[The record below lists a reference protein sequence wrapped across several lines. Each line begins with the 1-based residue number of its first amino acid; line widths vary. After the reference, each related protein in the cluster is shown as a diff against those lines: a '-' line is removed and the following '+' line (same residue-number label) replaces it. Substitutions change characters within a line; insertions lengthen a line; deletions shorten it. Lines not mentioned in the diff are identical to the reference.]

1 MGNDAGFAA
10 AVAIRQS
17 LLHNRLTATYANG
30 AFPSTLAYSL
40 PDGPPDVSVSFFL
53 GEPDIACEG
62 TTNLL
67 VITVP
72 VWGGVT
78 VTATDP
84 ATVQIKGQMEVT
96 IVPDFLLI
104 TAADSTQSARGRRP

>member
-1 MGNDAGFAA
+1 MSNDAGFAA
-10 AVAIRQS
+10 AVTIRQN
-17 LLHNRLTATYANG
+17 LLHDKLAATYANG
-30 AFPSTLAYSL
+30 QFPDTLAYPL
-40 PDGPPDVSVSFFL
+40 PDGPPAASVSFFL
-53 GEPDIACEG
+53 GEPDLACEG

-78 VTATDP
+78 VTETNP
-84 ATVQIKGQMEVT
+84 ATVQVKGTMEIT

-104 TAADSTQSARGRRP
+104 TAADSTQSAQL

>member
-1 MGNDAGFAA
+1 M
-10 AVAIRQS
+10 
-17 LLHNRLTATYANG
+17 TATYANG
-30 AFPSTLAYSL
+30 QFPSTLAYSL
-40 PDGPPDVSVSFFL
+40 PGGPPDASVSFFL

-67 VITVP
+67 VVTVP

-78 VTATDP
+78 VTETDP
-84 ATVQIKGQMEVT
+84 VTVQIKGLIEVT

-104 TAADSTQSARGRRP
+104 TAADSDAVRAAESAYDDRRPHGGRRP